1 MPNSTALHMI
11 TVFCFGYITLAL
23 ASVLTNCKINMLRP
37 RFPRSP
43 LSWSCFPVR
52 TLIAVCYVVSTLLC
66 CLKRRR
72 RRIEIQSLC
81 LANGAIA
88 TGTILVATRYFQES
102 SNRIFVILFL
112 SQGFGLSIRL
122 HHIFTKVLQNLAA
135 RVGIE
140 PTTN

>member
-52 TLIAVCYVVSTLLC
+52 TLKALCYVVSTLLC
-66 CLKRRR
+66 CLKVRFTK
-72 RRIEIQSLC
+72 
-81 LANGAIA
+81 GAIA
-88 TGTILVATRYFQES
+88 TWIFSCTKRYF
-102 SNRIFVILFL
+102 
-112 SQGFGLSIRL
+112 
-122 HHIFTKVLQNLAA
+122 
-135 RVGIE
+135 
-140 PTTN
+140 